1 MIVKKFVIFL
11 IFIGSSF
18 SLTINAQKYYTLK
31 EAKTMPPDSVF
42 YLKINRKKL
51 IQIPK
56 EVFAY
61 KKLKGLDLSKN
72 QLERISPTIKN
83 LRVLEI
89 LNLSKNRFEVFPKV
103 IFDLDSL
110 RVLSLGSNQLSYIP
124 NTIYTCTELE
134 KLDMY
139 NNPINDLG
147 SGLSRLKSLRELDL
161 RGLMYNSKKQAEIRG
176 KLSTVNVLFDAPCN
190 CTD

>member
-51 IQIPK
+51 IQIPR
-56 EVFAY
+56 EVFTY
-61 KKLKGLDLSKN
+61 KRLKGLDLSKN
-72 QLERISPTIKN
+72 RLENIPPTIIY
-83 LRVLEI
+83 LSELEI
-89 LNLSKNRFEVFPKV
+89 LDLSKNRFEIFPKV
-103 IFDLDSL
+103 IFDIESL
-110 RVLSLGSNQLSYIP
+110 RVLSLGSNQLTYIP
-124 NTIYTCTELE
+124 NTIYTCAMLE

-139 NNPINDLG
+139 NNPITDLG
-147 SGLSRLKSLRELDL
+147 SGLPRLKSLLELDL
-161 RGLMYNSKKQAEIRG
+161 RGLMYNSKKQAEIRSE
-176 KLSTVNVLFDAPCN
+176 LSGVNILFDAPCN

>member
-1 MIVKKFVIFL
+1 MTVKRFVIFL
-11 IFIGSSF
+11 IFIGSSL
-18 SLTINAQKYYTLK
+18 SSSINAQKYYTLK

-56 EVFAY
+56 EVLEF

-72 QLERISPTIKN
+72 RLENIPPVIIN
-83 LRVLEI
+83 LSELEI
-89 LNLSKNRFEVFPKV
+89 LDLSKNRFEIFPKE
-103 IFDLDSL
+103 IFDLESL

-124 NTIYTCTELE
+124 NTIYTCAMLE

-147 SGLSRLKSLRELDL
+147 SGLPRLKSLLELDL
-161 RGLMYNSKKQAEIRG
+161 RGLMYNSKRQAEIRS
-176 KLSTVNVLFDAPCN
+176 KLSGVNILFDAPCN